1 MTTETSAALE
11 RIALAR
17 LPELQVAS
25 GLFRASAR
33 VESAEEAGSAPSSL
47 QAGAVVLLGLLR
59 ADEAGVTHPFSSG
72 ALRTRVLGDL
82 GSGSTPGELGLA
94 LWAESRADG
103 NAVGEITGLLSDR
116 IGGRYDRLELDQLS
130 WVVTGLSEATV
141 RIGADERSAP
151 LLEQSLDALLSR
163 SGDNGA
169 FFRDSGAGHRS
180 RTTPVTSQFHALT
193 ALAQA
198 IRAGH
203 RDAAGESTGRLTEA
217 LVGLQRDDGAWPG
230 LVDPQHGEPAA
241 IYPVLTVTQVA
252 LAPIAFRVA
261 AEAGAGG
268 DLRGPVSRGLEWAL
282 GANLLGFNLIH
293 EKEERLDR
301 GIVPR
306 REAGPVSRGL
316 STASRRLR
324 GRPLEPHA
332 DALILDPGVSS
343 EDLGWVL
350 EAWAGR

>member
-1 MTTETSAALE
+1 MTTTTAGALE

-17 LPELQVAS
+17 LPELQLAS
-25 GLFRASAR
+25 GLFRASAT
-33 VESAEEAGSAPSSL
+33 VESVEETGPAPTTL

-59 ADEAGVTHPFSSG
+59 ADESGIPHPFSSG

-82 GSGSTPGELGLA
+82 GPDSTAGVLGLA
-94 LWAESRADG
+94 LWAESRAEG
-103 NAVGEITGLLSDR
+103 NAVGEITGLLGGE
-116 IGGRYDRLELDQLS
+116 IAGRYDRLGLEQLS

-141 RIGADERSAP
+141 RTGAGEYSAP
-151 LLEQSLDALLSR
+151 LLNESLGELLSR
-163 SGDNGA
+163 IGPGGA
-169 FFRDSGAGHRS
+169 FLRESGTGHRN
-180 RTTPVTSQFHALT
+180 RPTPVASQFHALT

-198 IRAGH
+198 VRAG
-203 RDAAGESTGRLTEA
+203 RREEAGEGTDQLAGA
-217 LVGLQRDDGAWPG
+217 LVGLQREDGAWPG
-230 LVDPQHGEPAA
+230 LVDPQHGEAAA
-241 IYPVLTVTQVA
+241 IYPVLTVAQVA

-268 DLRGPVSRGLEWAL
+268 DLQEAVDRGLEWAW
-282 GANLLGFNLIH
+282 GGNLLGFNLIH

-306 REAGPVSRGL
+306 REAGPVSRGI

-324 GRPLEPHA
+324 GHPPEPQA
-332 DALILDPGVSS
+332 ESLILDPDVSS